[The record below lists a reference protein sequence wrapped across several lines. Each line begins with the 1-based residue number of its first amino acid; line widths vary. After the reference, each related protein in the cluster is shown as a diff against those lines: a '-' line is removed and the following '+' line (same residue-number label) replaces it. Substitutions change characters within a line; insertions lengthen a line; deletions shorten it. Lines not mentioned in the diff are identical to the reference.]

1 MAITT
6 ELPKSIYERLK
17 PFLRTRGYA
26 CEVSDCTP
34 PGMNTT
40 LLHLEFSSDLSSQD
54 CRIINAE
61 IDRIQEEL
69 SGKHISSLYTIP
81 CSLKQSILL
90 VKEVKSFHFR
100 KNKKQKGEH
109 I

>member
-69 SGKHISSLYTIP
+69 SREAHQQPLYHTM
-81 CSLKQSILL
+81 QS
-90 VKEVKSFHFR
+90 ETEHSFSERSEELSFS
-100 KNKKQKGEH
+100 
-109 I
+109 